1 MLSQLLPSRLFTV
14 LSSLHDLCAQSL
26 FLRHSYHHSPS
37 LWNANKI
44 VFSIVMLS
52 RHFSLYQRTVSV
64 LSNIER
70 AQCLPNFLFYMFFCI
85 CLFFLALFWSV
96 FDFSPFVF
104 IFTKSIGSLIE
115 FWLCHLLQFFPLL
128 GTIEY

>member
-1 MLSQLLPSRLFTV
+1 MLSQLLYSRLFTV
-14 LSSLHDLCAQSL
+14 LSSLHDPCSQSL
-26 FLRHSYHHSPS
+26 FPRHSYHHSPS
-37 LWNANKI
+37 PWNANKI

-85 CLFFLALFWSV
+85 CLFSLALFWSA
-96 FDFSPFVF
+96 FDFSPFVL
-104 IFTKSIGSLIE
+104 IFTKSISSLIE
-115 FWLCHLLQFFPLL
+115 FWLCHLLQFFHYSAP
-128 GTIEY
+128 